1 MSSRLRHLGLPG
13 TWLVSGLAALTTWV
27 TLLAW
32 TPFSER
38 SSSYMVPLAGAALVV
53 AATGALLRA
62 TRLPALVVLLLQ
74 ILVVAGWLHHRWAG
88 AEAWGGWLPTGDS
101 LALTGSVLSEAA
113 EVARAFAAPVPASVE
128 GFAPLLIVAGA
139 ATLLVVDFI
148 ACGLRRAPVAGLP
161 LLAAYTA
168 PISILD
174 GGVPWLKF
182 ALGALCFLA
191 LIAAQEA
198 ARLGSWGR
206 QVSGGPLFDTQ
217 TTEVSSQAVWS
228 SARKI
233 GVTATGLAVVVPLLV
248 PTLSI
253 GFFEGFGNGPGGN
266 GDSVSLS
273 NPMTDMQRDL
283 NRPVDL
289 DLLRVTTDDPDPSYL
304 RVTVLDSFDGEAWR
318 PSKRDVPETQRAEGL
333 VSQAPGLGPGV
344 ERETFPW
351 RVDVNPEFR
360 SRWLP
365 TPYPVTSIN
374 AAGDW
379 RYDRR
384 TLDFISMA
392 RDQDTAGLSYSLE
405 AQRLMPTAEQL
416 ADAGPAPATVFG
428 DMTELPELPRSVSA
442 LAREI
447 TAAAPTKFEQ
457 AVALQQWFRVDGGF
471 VYSTDR
477 APGNGLAELERFL
490 LDGKTGYCEQFATA
504 MAVLGRSLAIPS
516 RVAVGFLRP
525 ERAEAGTYVY
535 SSHDLHAWP
544 EMYFDGV
551 GWVRFEPTPGIRAT
565 AVPGYTRQVVNPT
578 DPANPTTSTAPLP
591 SQQNRIDQPSASAAA
606 GSGSGG
612 AGGNLTGL
620 LVGLGVA
627 LVAGLLTLLPRTV
640 RSWLR
645 RRRWE
650 AATSPALLAEAS
662 WAEVRDTAVDLG
674 IVWDDSVSVRRRARD
689 LVRSFGMPGGGED
702 ALTRA
707 EARGPDANPE
717 AARSLERLVRLVE
730 MARYAREVP
739 PSSAEVAAAR
749 DDVDACVAALR
760 AGANRQRRT
769 RATWLPASLTARWR
783 AQDLARRR
791 RAGLRLDEPG
801 VDHAI

>member
-1 MSSRLRHLGLPG
+1 MSTRRHLGLPG

-38 SSSYMVPLAGAALVV
+38 PSTYMVPLAAAALVV

-62 TRLPALVVLLLQ
+62 ARLPAPVVLVLQ
-74 ILVVAGWLHHRWAG
+74 TLVVAGWLHHRWAG
-88 AEAWGGWLPTGDS
+88 TEAWGGWLPTGDS
-101 LALTGSVLSEAA
+101 LALTGSVLSGAA
-113 EVARAFAAPVPASVE
+113 DVARSFAAPVPASVA

-139 ATLLVVDFI
+139 ATLLIVDFI

-174 GGVPWLKF
+174 GGVPWVKF

-198 ARLGSWGR
+198 TRLAGWGR

-233 GVTATGLAVVVPLLV
+233 GVTATGIAVVVPFFV
-248 PTLSI
+248 PTLTI
-253 GFFEGFGNGPGGN
+253 GFLDGFGTGPGGG

-283 NRPVDL
+283 NRPEDV
-289 DLLRVTTDDPDPSYL
+289 DLLRVTTDDPDPAYL
-304 RVTVLDSFDGEAWR
+304 RVTVLDTFEQDAWR
-318 PSKRDVPETQRAEGL
+318 PSKREVPETQRAEGL
-333 VSQAPGLGPGV
+333 VSQAPGLDAGV

-351 RVDVNPEFR
+351 QVDVSTEFR

-365 TPYPVTSIN
+365 TPYPVTSID

-405 AQRLMPTAEQL
+405 AQRISPSAEQL
-416 ADAGPAPATVFG
+416 ADAGPAPATIFG
-428 DMTELPELPRSVSA
+428 DMTELPELPQSVTA
-442 LAREI
+442 LASEI
-447 TAAAPTKFEQ
+447 TAEAATKFEQ

-504 MAVLGRSLAIPS
+504 MALLGRSLEIPS

-525 ERAEAGTYVY
+525 TRVEDDTYVY

-544 EMYFDGV
+544 EMFFEGV

-565 AVPGYTRQVVNPT
+565 SVPGYTTQDVNPS

-612 AGGNLTGL
+612 AGGDLGGL
-620 LVGLGVA
+620 LAAGLGTA
-627 LVAGLLTLLPRTV
+627 LVVATLMLLPQV
-640 RSWLR
+640 ARSWVR

-650 AATSPALLAEAS
+650 AASSPALLAEAS
-662 WAEVRDTAVDLG
+662 WAEVRDTALDLG
-674 IVWDDSVSVRRRARD
+674 IAWDDSVSVRRRAHD
-689 LVRSFGMPGGGED
+689 LVRSFGLPGAGED
-702 ALTRA
+702 AITRA

-730 MARYAREVP
+730 MARYAREIP

-760 AGANRQRRT
+760 AGASRKSRT
-769 RATWLPASLTARWR
+769 RARWLPASLTTRWGASGR
-783 AQDLARRR
+783 ARRR
-791 RAGLRLDEPG
+791 RAGIRFDEPG